1 MTALKVLA
9 RVSSKALK
17 NKRGPLKRKKVSIQ
31 LNNIR
36 RSCRLAPDAWSP
48 IAEAR
53 LQSWLLG
60 EQPTHRPRASTE
72 KAVRKTIAKVKPGV
86 GFRDRCRDLDKY
98 LRFNKVGTLE
108 GHMGVD
114 RGKGELLRMV
124 VKSKQPV
131 CVAQTG
137 LCSGHSASCILD
149 ACKQATLISFE
160 IKQNDL
166 SKCACSYISEKFP
179 GRHSVVYGNSQETL
193 PKFIADRLPLERYND
208 LAFIDGVFRTGAR
221 RATSCI
227 FASVRGRAASS

>member
-1 MTALKVLA
+1 
-9 RVSSKALK
+9 
-17 NKRGPLKRKKVSIQ
+17 
-31 LNNIR
+31 
-36 RSCRLAPDAWSP
+36 
-48 IAEAR
+48 

-166 SKCACSYISEKFP
+166 SKCACSYISEQFP

-193 PKFIADRLPLERYND
+193 PKFIADRLPLERYFD
-208 LAFIDGVFRTGAR
+208 LTFIDGGHSYKCAKSDLVHFRKCSRPRGVVVMDDVSETDVRAWTVGPTKAWKEAVKAGIVEQTGQAR
-221 RATSCI
+221 SMVWGHFI
-227 FASVRGRAASS
+227 V